1 MKSLPIFL
9 FFFFT
14 ANVLSVT
21 LEDIQSEKVFE
32 TYTWEEL
39 VTHYRQIT
47 NEEEKKACGLAMA
60 KAFSVRKNI
69 INRTL
74 VEVYCRDMQKD
85 KPTSANPNEQVL
97 DSETEPESGTRGEV
111 LRVEGVGTA
120 TEFLEA
126 SAKIWRI
133 QCDARNIP
141 EIKYKTFGSES
152 PTSDFDFSL
161 SFISK
166 EGEGYD
172 VAISNFLK
180 SLEVIKSLENALR
193 NYPGAKSGLSM
204 SERFDA
210 NCYPEILENYRK
222 YFKDI
227 TGLTETNRVENIKI
241 CLENVYTMRSLKG
254 SLVRCKYPTLLK
266 YINALNMNINTF
278 GAYWYR
284 KSAKVIDVFEV
295 SPEETEISKPSSAEV
310 NEILSTKILNDF
322 SMINALNEASLVKK
336 IESSS
341 YDNGDGKTNSFQN
354 CLQQI
359 ENSEK
364 WNSFVIMGSCH
375 IYATEAYITF
385 GALETAMTNFDPKI
399 NDFSCPSLLESA
411 VENFGMMFEHFLKVG
426 FEKNDK
432 NELPSQTKEGLDS
445 EAFANNMKY
454 FLRMMKSFDVH
465 RCTFIKSSSESSDI
479 LEWNLL
485 EKSSIK
491 TNLPAQLD
499 FFDKLLKVEKKAA
512 EDSEKIGKVT
522 SDKLKKLE
530 IAKIYKE
537 KVIEI
542 SGKTENI
549 NQKSDYVKVLR
560 WLAQPFFLLFKQGKD
575 FINEKGNNFVTEE
588 NNQIE
593 KFIKEN
599 NLNVKDDRKL
609 IDLV

>member
-1 MKSLPIFL
+1 MKSLRVFL
-9 FFFFT
+9 FFCFT
-14 ANVLSVT
+14 LNVLSIS
-21 LEDIQSEKVFE
+21 LKDIESEEVFKK
-32 TYTWEEL
+32 YTWEEL

-47 NEEEKKACGLAMA
+47 DEEEKKASGLAMA

-74 VEVYCRDMQKD
+74 VEVYCKDMQKD
-85 KPTSANPNEQVL
+85 KATSADPNEKDL
-97 DSETEPESGTRGEV
+97 DSQTEPKSEAKGEV
-111 LRVEGVGTA
+111 FKLKGIGTA

-133 QCDARNIP
+133 QCDGKNIP

-172 VAISNFLK
+172 VAISNFMK
-180 SLEVIKSLENALR
+180 SLEVIKNLENALR

-227 TGLTETNRVENIKI
+227 TSLTVTNETKNIKI
-241 CLENVYTMRSLKG
+241 CLESDYTMRSLKG
-254 SLVRCKYPTLLK
+254 SLLRCKYPNILK
-266 YINALNMNINTF
+266 YINALNVNINTF

-284 KSAKVIDVFEV
+284 KSAKILDVFEAL
-295 SPEETEISKPSSAEV
+295 PEEKEILKPSSTEV
-310 NEILSTKILNDF
+310 NQILSAKIFNDF
-322 SMINALNEASLVKK
+322 STINALNESSLVKK
-336 IESSS
+336 IKSSS
-341 YDNGDGKTNSFQN
+341 DGDSDGKTNSFRN
-354 CLQQI
+354 CLQRI

-426 FEKNDK
+426 FDKIDK
-432 NELPSQTKEGLDS
+432 NELPSETKEGLDS
-445 EAFANNMKY
+445 EAFANNIKY
-454 FLRMMKSFDVH
+454 LLRMMKSFDVQ
-465 RCTFIKSSSESSDI
+465 RCTFIKSSSEESEF

-485 EKSSIK
+485 EKSSIRE
-491 TNLPAQLD
+491 NLPGQLD
-499 FFDKLLKVEKKAA
+499 FFDQLLKIEKKAT

-522 SDKLKKLE
+522 SDKIKKLE
-530 IAKIYKE
+530 IAKIYKK
-537 KVIEI
+537 KVKEI

-560 WLAQPFFLLFKQGKD
+560 WLAQPFFPLFKRGKD
-575 FINEKGNNFVTEE
+575 LINERGNNFITEE

-593 KFIKEN
+593 EFIKEN
-599 NLNVKDDRKL
+599 KLNVKSVRKL